1 MERDNVMALF
11 TQLRNS
17 LDDAEGR
24 DDIIN
29 RISDEVST
37 LFDANAT
44 LSNSNSEYITQNEQ
58 LRAANMKLFLQVGAQ
73 TIEAAAPQPKEKEER
88 QPLKFE
94 DLFNEK
100 GELK

>member
-1 MERDNVMALF
+1 MERDNVMALVNE
-11 TQLRNS
+11 LRNS
-17 LDDAEGR
+17 FEDAESREG
-24 DDIIN
+24 ILN
-29 RISDEVST
+29 QISDEISA
-37 LFDANAT
+37 LYDANTT
-44 LSNSNSEYITQNEQ
+44 LTNSNSEYISQNEQ

-73 TIEAAAPQPKEKEER
+73 AIEPTVQQPAEDTVK